1 MNEQTAIYLNQD
13 EINMTTWALHN
24 LHLAI
29 ATGEIKLPLA
39 EGEEKMDIITA
50 ALRKLKEGSGDLMA
64 KMEAK
69 HLAEL
74 AEREAKAYADSFAA

>member
-13 EINMTTWALHN
+13 EINMTTWALRN

-29 ATGEIKLPLA
+29 DMGEIKLPLA
-39 EGEEKMDIITA
+39 EKQEKMDTITA
-50 ALRKLKEGSGDLMA
+50 ALRRLKEGSGDLMA

-69 HLAEL
+69 RQAEL
-74 AEREAKAYADSFAA
+74 CERAAKAYAASFAA